1 MNILAQKLSQQSLPQ
16 YIYNSGPY
24 GLSPNNSNVKVQNNK
39 AKTSIFYINDIHGQ
53 VPKMQRLV
61 SASHHAGL
69 NATNNGSDILKVC
82 AGDTFIGTDEK
93 RNLAAA
99 RFLDTAGIHAHALGN
114 HEFDITASICG
125 NLLKNSNVKTLGMN
139 LNFPNNNTPLAKN
152 VLRST
157 VIYGT
162 SGEKYGL
169 IGVQPSDLASR
180 IKKKEILEG
189 ITTDDKE
196 QTIIELQEEVN
207 KLKQQGINKII
218 LLSHEGY
225 SVEKE
230 IAQRVSG
237 IDVIIGGHSHDLI
250 EGVTEGE
257 NLVYSPTGEPV
268 IITQAGRDGNHY
280 GILNLEFNDKGQVTY
295 VQNNVMDTNL
305 HNPNMVM
312 TKIVDSILGSSPE
325 IGVLNH
331 VDPIPKNN
339 LLEENP
345 WADFVADALRKNLDA
360 DIVLINSA
368 NFRGSVD
375 HGVVTE
381 RDITSIF
388 PFNNKLFKVKLNEE
402 DLVDAIKQCGKS
414 LTAKN
419 SKPGIMQVS
428 GLTYSLDAQGNLT
441 SLYYI
446 DKQGNKKQIDINHP
460 DEDKIYTAVY
470 DEFLVGGGDDL
481 EMLERDDDEIIE
493 RFSFDKDKVTID
505 YIKSLSQPFDVRKDG
520 RIQIT
525 Q

>member
-1 MNILAQKLSQQSLPQ
+1 MNILAQQLSKQGIYQ
-16 YIYNSGPY
+16 YPADRYNSNIGE
-24 GLSPNNSNVKVQNNK
+24 KK
-39 AKTSIFYINDIHGQ
+39 TKTSIFYINDIHGQ

-69 NATNNGSDILKVC
+69 NAANNGSDILKVC

-225 SVEKE
+225 SVEQE
-230 IAQRVSG
+230 IAQRVNG

-250 EGVTEGE
+250 EGVTDGE

-280 GILNLEFNDKGQVTY
+280 GILNLEFDDKGQVTY

-312 TKIVDSILGSSPE
+312 TKIVDSILGKSPE

-375 HGVVTE
+375 HGIVTE

-388 PFNNKLFKVKLNEE
+388 PFNNKLFKVKLNEK
-402 DLVDAIKQCGKS
+402 DLVEAIKQCGKS
-414 LTAKN
+414 LSAKN

-428 GLTYSLDAQGNLT
+428 GLTYTLNSQGDLT

-446 DKQGNKKQIDINHP
+446 DKQGNKKQIDINNP
-460 DEDKIYTAVY
+460 DEDKVYTAIY

-481 EMLERDDDEIIE
+481 EMLKRDDDEIIE
-493 RFSFDKDKVTID
+493 RYPFDKDKVTIE
-505 YIKSLSQPFDVRKDG
+505 YIKSLSRPFDVHTDE
-520 RIQIT
+520 RIKIQK
-525 Q
+525 

>member
-1 MNILAQKLSQQSLPQ
+1 MNILAQQLSQQGINQ
-16 YIYNSGPY
+16 YIAYNKNLTKKGPT
-24 GLSPNNSNVKVQNNK
+24 
-39 AKTSIFYINDIHGQ
+39 KTSIFYINDVHGQ

-69 NATNNGSDILKVC
+69 NASQNGADILKVC
-82 AGDTFIGTDEK
+82 AGDTFIGSDEK

-139 LNFPNNNTPLAKN
+139 LNFPNQNSALAQN

-157 VIYGT
+157 VVEGE

-169 IGVQPSDLASR
+169 IGIQPSDLASR

-196 QTIIELQEEVN
+196 QTIRELQEEVN
-207 KLKQQGINKII
+207 KLNQQGINKIV
-218 LLSHEGY
+218 LLSHEGNA
-225 SVEKE
+225 VERE
-230 IAQRVSG
+230 IAQNVSG

-250 EGVTEGE
+250 EGVTHGE
-257 NLVYSPTGEPV
+257 NLLYSPSGEPV
-268 IITQAGRDGNHY
+268 VITQAGRDGNHY
-280 GILNLEFNDKGQVTY
+280 GILNLEFNEKGQITG
-295 VQNNVMDTNL
+295 VQNNIVDTNV
-305 HNPNMVM
+305 HNPNIVM
-312 TKIVDSILGSSPE
+312 TKTVDSILGKSPE
-325 IGVLNH
+325 IGMLNH
-331 VDPIPKNN
+331 VDSIPKNN

-345 WADFVADALRKNLDA
+345 WADFVADALKTNLDA

-375 HGVVTE
+375 HGIVTE

-388 PFNNKLFKVKLNEE
+388 PFNNKLYKVRLNEE
-402 DLVDAIKQCGKS
+402 DLVEAIKKCGKS
-414 LTAKN
+414 LSSKN
-419 SKPGIMQVS
+419 SKPGILQVS
-428 GLTYSLDAQGNLT
+428 GLTYTLDSQGNLT

-446 DKQGNKKQIDINHP
+446 DKQGNKNEIDVNDP
-460 DEDKIYTAVY
+460 DDDKIYTAIY

-493 RFSFDKDKVTID
+493 RYSFDKDKVTID
-505 YIKSLSQPFDVRKDG
+505 YIKSLKQPFDVKADG
-520 RIQIT
+520 RIQI
-525 Q
+525 QK

>member
-1 MNILAQKLSQQSLPQ
+1 MNILAQQLSKQGIYQ
-16 YIYNSGPY
+16 YPADRYNSNIGE
-24 GLSPNNSNVKVQNNK
+24 KK
-39 AKTSIFYINDIHGQ
+39 TKTSIFYINDIHGQ

-225 SVEKE
+225 SVEQE

-250 EGVTEGE
+250 EGVTHGE
-257 NLVYSPTGEPV
+257 NLLYSPIGEPV
-268 IITQAGRDGNHY
+268 VITQAGRDGNHY
-280 GILNLEFNDKGQVTY
+280 GVLNLEFNDDGQITY
-295 VQNNVMDTNL
+295 VQNNIMDTNI

-312 TKIVDSILGSSPE
+312 TKTIDSILGKSPE
-325 IGVLNH
+325 IGHLNH

-345 WADFVADALRKNLDA
+345 WADFVADAIRTNLDA

-481 EMLERDDDEIIE
+481 EMLKRDDDEIIE
-493 RFSFDKDKVTID
+493 HYPFDKDKVTIE
-505 YIKSLSQPFDVRKDG
+505 YIKSLSQPFDVRTDG
-520 RIQIT
+520 RIKIQK
-525 Q
+525 